1 MTPTLARSGRRSLVF
16 ATLALLVAAM
26 LVALPSLGLAQS
38 EEDEPQPQPAYRFY
52 GFTGSVTIDG
62 EQAPHGTVIEAW
74 ANGEIV
80 GRGMVRHGA
89 WSVDVDY
96 LSSGVTFTVNGF
108 PDMGEPRDAL
118 VRGGQLRITL
128 AVVSAPSEPEEEVV
142 DAEDGNGTE
151 MELETEC
158 PDADSMTPAGAM
170 DSGDGM
176 MYEHCPE
183 ADSEP
188 MDDSEAPEETTEIS
202 FPNSGDGGLSHGVSG
217 TALVAGLVFGL
228 VVVGLV
234 SAGVVRR
241 RLRTSSRV

>member
-26 LVALPSLGLAQS
+26 LLALPGLGLAQS

-128 AVVSAPSEPEEEVV
+128 AVVTPPPEPEEE
-142 DAEDGNGTE
+142 AEAGNGTE

-158 PDADSMTPAGAM
+158 PDADSMMPAGAM

-183 ADSEP
+183 ADNEP

-202 FPNSGDGGLSHGVSG
+202 FPNSGDGGLSRGESS

-228 VVVGLV
+228 VVVGFL
-234 SAGVVRR
+234 SAGFVRR
-241 RLRTSSRV
+241 RLRASSRV